1 MEIWVPKSGSA
12 PVPDRIEAVW
22 EAWWRDSPKD
32 EGTVKLEDPEKEWWT
47 GTELGLLR
55 AYHFPGHATTS
66 DESVGSDCMGAGFTW
81 MDSSLKHCGSERI
94 GRDEEGTSSG
104 RAELGDDG

>member
-1 MEIWVPKSGSA
+1 M
-12 PVPDRIEAVW
+12 
-22 EAWWRDSPKD
+22 WRDSPKD

-55 AYHFPGHATTS
+55 TYHFPGHATAS